1 MIRINGS
8 QIQPRLLSYLDDTY
22 PEHRLLHAE
31 GYFRNK
37 ALEINE
43 ITLELGRHV
52 RRWMLSQ
59 ALTSDHESLDI
70 LIGEQGY
77 LRQFEKFSK
86 PLLKAMVA
94 KGYALNQETV
104 AESKQHIDV
113 AGTAAQSDA
122 GQPRWALFCRKSF
135 RSGGYCSLFHVGTAS
150 SDSRYAV
157 GKKKTFE
164 TLSEEYRD
172 YQQYLNELPLGEYIC
187 RITEPNAM
195 HG

>member
-1 MIRINGS
+1 
-8 QIQPRLLSYLDDTY
+8 
-22 PEHRLLHAE
+22 
-31 GYFRNK
+31 
-37 ALEINE
+37 E

-94 KGYALNQETV
+94 KGYALNEETV

-113 AGTAAQSDA
+113 TVQQLNQMLVSKGGYSSVVNRFGVAVIAVCSMLS
-122 GQPRWALFCRKSF
+122 ALF
-135 RSGGYCSLFHVGTAS
+135 AI
-150 SDSRYAV
+150 
-157 GKKKTFE
+157 
-164 TLSEEYRD
+164 
-172 YQQYLNELPLGEYIC
+172 P
-187 RITEPNAM
+187 
-195 HG
+195 